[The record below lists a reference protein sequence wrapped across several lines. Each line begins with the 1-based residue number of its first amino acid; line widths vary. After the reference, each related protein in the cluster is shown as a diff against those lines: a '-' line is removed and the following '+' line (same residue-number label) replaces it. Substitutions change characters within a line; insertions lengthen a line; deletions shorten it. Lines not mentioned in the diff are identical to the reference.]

1 MAQIIIST
9 PQKVFRDNQLGLNYA
24 EMMVEARGSDKPNDP
39 LFGFSVQFFFP
50 YRLLTKKDYDDFRKS
65 WADKPQEANAVIKAI
80 KARQAI
86 GLYTKEKVNG
96 MVDLAVKE
104 FKLKK
109 PRVREIAV

>member
-1 MAQIIIST
+1 MAQIVIST

-24 EMMVEARGSDKPNDP
+24 EMMVEARGSDKPNGP
-39 LFGFSVQFFFP
+39 LFGFSVQFFFQ

-65 WADKPQEANAVIKAI
+65 WADKPQEANAVIEEV
-80 KARQAI
+80 KARQKI
-86 GLYTKEKVNG
+86 GLYTKEKVDA

-109 PRVREIAV
+109 PRVREIAL

>member
-1 MAQIIIST
+1 MAQIVISA

-39 LFGFSVQFFFP
+39 LFGFSVQLSFP
-50 YRLLTKKDYDDFRKS
+50 YRILTKKDYDDFRKS
-65 WADKPQEANAVIKAI
+65 WADKTQEANAVIKEI

-86 GLYTKEKVNG
+86 GLHTKEKVDA

-109 PRVREIAV
+109 PRVREIAL

>member
-1 MAQIIIST
+1 MAQVVISA
-9 PQKVFRDNQLGLNYA
+9 PQKVFRDNHLGLNYA
-24 EMMVEARGSDKPNDP
+24 EMMVEARGSDNPNDP
-39 LFGFSVQFFFP
+39 LFGFSVQLFFP
-50 YRLLTKKDYDDFRKS
+50 YRMLTKKDYDGFRKS
-65 WADKPQEANAVIKAI
+65 WADKPQEADAVIKEI

-109 PRVREIAV
+109 PRVREIAL